1 MDIKLSREGL
11 TKTGVILLLLSG
23 LVFHDFFILPGVKI
37 GPITITYL
45 RVVLVVCIPL
55 LLFFYKVKIR
65 KNDVIAIILLIFMA
79 YGLTRIEGNLKE
91 AFALYCP
98 LVAFFFLYF
107 SIDEKRIIEKC
118 IDFLAGLLI
127 FFCFVGLFEI
137 ITGIHFVE
145 THLDLIDDKRV
156 VACGMYYNE
165 NDFSAFLSVSI
176 IFMLFSRFKI
186 LTKCIFV
193 AFAFAIVCVNRSV
206 ICILGL
212 SSLALV
218 FFIVKKKFNR
228 FYRILAVIA
237 LVLLMIKPF
246 IDLVESSSMW
256 WRNYMYSFGIQ
267 NVISHMLI
275 GTGIGKYA
283 EGMFELGF
291 NNDSAFYGASADPH
305 NLFYELAGTFG
316 IVWAI
321 FLILLLVKLLIWN
334 LKRSYIKENLY
345 SLGLV
350 LIIPFVGL
358 ASSSCMEKNYIYLA
372 LLIPAVYYRL
382 YNCNNEAV
390 IRLNRYISLSKS

>member
-1 MDIKLSREGL
+1 M
-11 TKTGVILLLLSG
+11 
-23 LVFHDFFILPGVKI
+23 
-37 GPITITYL
+37 
-45 RVVLVVCIPL
+45 
-55 LLFFYKVKIR
+55 LFFYKVKIR

-193 AFAFAIVCVNRSV
+193 AFAFAIVCVNQS
-206 ICILGL
+206 IQAYLGEEILQD
-212 SSLALV
+212 
-218 FFIVKKKFNR
+218 FINFCLDYMAKIKLPKKR
-228 FYRILAVIA
+228 
-237 LVLLMIKPF
+237 
-246 IDLVESSSMW
+246 
-256 WRNYMYSFGIQ
+256 
-267 NVISHMLI
+267 
-275 GTGIGKYA
+275 
-283 EGMFELGF
+283 
-291 NNDSAFYGASADPH
+291 
-305 NLFYELAGTFG
+305 
-316 IVWAI
+316 
-321 FLILLLVKLLIWN
+321 
-334 LKRSYIKENLY
+334 
-345 SLGLV
+345 
-350 LIIPFVGL
+350 
-358 ASSSCMEKNYIYLA
+358 
-372 LLIPAVYYRL
+372 
-382 YNCNNEAV
+382 
-390 IRLNRYISLSKS
+390 

>member
-107 SIDEKRIIEKC
+107 SIDENRIIEKC

-256 WRNYMYSFGIQ
+256 WRNYMYSIGIQ

>member
-45 RVVLVVCIPL
+45 RVILVVCIPL

-145 THLDLIDDKRV
+145 THLEYIEAKRV

-193 AFAFAIVCVNRSV
+193 AFAFAIVCVNQSV

-212 SSLALV
+212 SSIALV
-218 FFIVKKKFNR
+218 FFIVKNKINR

-237 LVLLMIKPF
+237 LILLMIKPF
-246 IDLVESSSMW
+246 IELVDSSSMW
-256 WRNYMYSFGIQ
+256 WRNYMYSIGIQ

-291 NNDSAFYGASADPH
+291 NNDSEFYGASADPH

-372 LLIPAVYYRL
+372 LLIPAVYYRF

>member
-1 MDIKLSREGL
+1 MEIKLSKEGL

-23 LVFHDFFILPGVKI
+23 LVFHDFFILPGVKL

-45 RVVLVVCIPL
+45 RVILVVCIPL

-65 KNDVIAIILLIFMA
+65 KNDVVAIILLIFMA

-127 FFCFVGLFEI
+127 FFCFIGLFEI
-137 ITGIHFVE
+137 VTGIHFVE

-176 IFMLFSRFKI
+176 IFMLFSRFKT

-193 AFAFAIVCVNRSV
+193 AFAFVIICANQSI

-218 FFIVKKKFNR
+218 FFIVKKKINR
-228 FYRILAVIA
+228 VYRILAVIA
-237 LVLLMIKPF
+237 LILLMIKPF
-246 IDLVESSSMW
+246 IDLLDSSSLW

-291 NNDSAFYGASADPH
+291 RNDAAFYGASADPH

-372 LLIPAVYYRL
+372 LLIPAVYYRF

>member
-23 LVFHDFFILPGVKI
+23 LVFHDFFILPGVKL

-45 RVVLVVCIPL
+45 RVILVVCIPL

-176 IFMLFSRFKI
+176 IFMLFSRFKT

-193 AFAFAIVCVNRSV
+193 AFAFAIVCVNRSI

-218 FFIVKKKFNR
+218 FFIVKKKNNR

-246 IDLVESSSMW
+246 IELVDSSSMW
-256 WRNYMYSFGIQ
+256 WRNYMYSIGIQ

-372 LLIPAVYYRL
+372 LLIPVVYYRF

>member
-1 MDIKLSREGL
+1 MEIKLSKEGL

-23 LVFHDFFILPGVKI
+23 LVFHDFFILSGVKI

-45 RVVLVVCIPL
+45 RVILVVCIPL

-176 IFMLFSRFKI
+176 IFMLFSRFKT

-193 AFAFAIVCVNRSV
+193 AFAFAIVCVNRSI

-218 FFIVKKKFNR
+218 FFIVKKKNNR

-246 IDLVESSSMW
+246 IDLVESSSLW

-334 LKRSYIKENLY
+334 LKRAYIKENLY

-372 LLIPAVYYRL
+372 LLIPVVYYRF